1 MNALVDQINALC
13 ATFTE
18 ESAKNLQ
25 GNKSH

>member
-1 MNALVDQINALC
+1 MHTLVEQINALC